1 MYISVSQVIVFLLWG
16 VKIKL
21 NILQG
26 NYCIL
31 CIDLMSS
38 QQKITNKISE
48 NWNNKVFNKKKSPK
62 LILNWKKTLSVDIK
76 KWLLGAQF
84 WHIFRTWHSQNTTIF
99 LDFVDLAFRTLPKS
113 KLNDLTDNYVH
124 KYWYHYKCSHVK
136 KIKLS
141 YTYVQ
146 DDTNPSD
153 EIPELYLK

>member
-1 MYISVSQVIVFLLWG
+1 MHLFVKKVYVKLEMFISLSEVIEFLLWG

-62 LILNWKKTLSVDIK
+62 LILN
-76 KWLLGAQF
+76 
-84 WHIFRTWHSQNTTIF
+84 
-99 LDFVDLAFRTLPKS
+99 
-113 KLNDLTDNYVH
+113 
-124 KYWYHYKCSHVK
+124 
-136 KIKLS
+136 
-141 YTYVQ
+141 
-146 DDTNPSD
+146 
-153 EIPELYLK
+153 